1 MRERLLTDQRAHIPA
16 LGRLSSNLSGIL
28 LRCARRDGR
37 RRMTIRAR
45 GRRAVLFLK
54 TALLVTLLAIAAL
67 SVACADTRTAR
78 MDAWRGKPIEDLI
91 TQWGAP
97 NSTAQLKD
105 GRTVYSWIT
114 VYSIGRSYRT
124 SFTTSKDGIIE
135 DWAYHDATIPAYP
148 K

>member
-1 MRERLLTDQRAHIPA
+1 
-16 LGRLSSNLSGIL
+16 
-28 LRCARRDGR
+28 
-37 RRMTIRAR
+37 MTIRAS

-54 TALLVTLLAIAAL
+54 TALLATLLAIAAL
-67 SVACADTRTAR
+67 SASCADTRTAR

-114 VYSIGRSYRT
+114 VYSLGRSYRT
-124 SFTTSKDGIIE
+124 SFTTSKDGIIQ

>member
-1 MRERLLTDQRAHIPA
+1 
-16 LGRLSSNLSGIL
+16 
-28 LRCARRDGR
+28 
-37 RRMTIRAR
+37 MTIRAS
-45 GRRAVLFLK
+45 GRRAVLFLR